1 MNISSDKKFFFFLI
15 VCFLIYFQG
24 IFKLPVMD
32 RDEARFATASKTM
45 LMNKDFID
53 IKMIDEKRYK
63 KPIGIY
69 WSQTFMNSLIGSYP
83 YDKIWIYRLP
93 SILGV
98 FICMFFIFLFVKN
111 IENEKVAFLTVFFLI
126 FSFLTISEIHQSKT
140 DGLLFLFIGLCN
152 LIIYKLIKFQKI
164 NYSYKLIFWFAFA
177 VGILIKGPIIIIF
190 TFFPLLVFSMIK
202 KRNYFKDI
210 YSIFGIAIFLCIS
223 VPWFVLINI
232 KSGGLF
238 WYESIGNDLLNKVKS
253 GQESHGFPPGYY
265 SLLIFLFFWPG
276 SIFIFNLII
285 RIKSNFK
292 QIKKTDLLF
301 YLYISFMCP
310 LIFFELIPTK
320 LPHYLYPSYLPLS
333 ILISKTIIENDF
345 SKDVLK
351 YSAFPLI
358 IFPIAIIGLFIF
370 STAQF
375 SEFDLGFLITIIIL
389 TSFTVILFW
398 LKIKRRVKSL
408 IISCGCFQVISY
420 MFLIFF
426 LIPRLDKIWISE
438 RINEIITTHETS
450 VQKIYTI
457 GFNEPSLLFLTS
469 HKSSNSITH
478 FKSHTIEEEKILL
491 VITDEANKDI
501 TENIDLSSFN
511 LVEEFMGFNYSRGK
525 NVGFRVYKN

>member
-1 MNISSDKKFFFFLI
+1 
-15 VCFLIYFQG
+15 
-24 IFKLPVMD
+24 
-32 RDEARFATASKTM
+32 
-45 LMNKDFID
+45 
-53 IKMIDEKRYK
+53 
-63 KPIGIY
+63 
-69 WSQTFMNSLIGSYP
+69 
-83 YDKIWIYRLP
+83 
-93 SILGV
+93 
-98 FICMFFIFLFVKN
+98 
-111 IENEKVAFLTVFFLI
+111 
-126 FSFLTISEIHQSKT
+126 
-140 DGLLFLFIGLCN
+140 
-152 LIIYKLIKFQKI
+152 
-164 NYSYKLIFWFAFA
+164 
-177 VGILIKGPIIIIF
+177 
-190 TFFPLLVFSMIK
+190 
-202 KRNYFKDI
+202 
-210 YSIFGIAIFLCIS
+210 
-223 VPWFVLINI
+223 
-232 KSGGLF
+232 
-238 WYESIGNDLLNKVKS
+238 
-253 GQESHGFPPGYY
+253 
-265 SLLIFLFFWPG
+265 
-276 SIFIFNLII
+276 
-285 RIKSNFK
+285 
-292 QIKKTDLLF
+292 
-301 YLYISFMCP
+301 MCP